1 MDIKDFFRVLKKR
14 RLLLI
19 LVPLVAMLI
28 ALIFV
33 RLKDGTY
40 VSRVTIA
47 TGITEHSLAQD
58 VTRRDTS
65 PAAINMQFSNIIGL
79 MNSSLIFNFL
89 SYELLLHDLTA
100 EVPFRQMGSFSTRR
114 VLEGANRAEIIQH
127 LEQVLQDLEQPDF
140 SREPGLSVRQLLI
153 NMEYDYDSLQRMIQI
168 YRVDNSDYIQI
179 RAESEDPELSAF
191 MANTLI
197 KYFMLWHERN
207 RSARLDTSIGFYV
220 DQVEAR
226 RDVLDRLVREL
237 QRFTTENRISNLY
250 EQAKQISIQL
260 MEMEI
265 RLADE
270 RRNIRAFQAI
280 EDSLNRVLGGGSQY
294 YREAAVAGLNNDL
307 TRARRALADYRR
319 SEIRARSSNNMNRAN
334 AFADSARFEQARI
347 ERIINQI
354 NERAFVNPQIAR
366 QDLVARKFQ
375 IMNDREMSR
384 EAIQI
389 YLEEIA
395 RLEDVTTDY
404 ARRRA
409 VVESFE
415 NDITTAREEY
425 ITLLNKLNEA
435 RLASAAIRVGAVM
448 DLIERAYAS
457 VDPMPT
463 KRWLIVLV
471 AGLAAFV
478 FTLLAVFALEYFN
491 TKAQTPM
498 DIANRT
504 GQPVISG
511 IPIFDDNIFDLPKL
525 FTSSSLSIKE
535 QAALDLIRQLRL
547 YLMKHMP
554 GKRLMIT
561 STQAEAGKSFLSLFL
576 GFSLAR
582 AGKRILL
589 IDFNSRNQT
598 LTQQLGAKPALQQY
612 LAGKISA
619 SEAVTKTDSKFI
631 DVLGCDNDIRTPL
644 EITTHENIE
653 ERIAY
658 FEQYY
663 DYIMFDASALI
674 RSNIGREVVH
684 HADASLLV
692 MDADT
697 AIGNSDNNAIKFL
710 TRLDE
715 VKFMGIVMNKV
726 YIENLSDFYG
736 DVEIEDPSRKA
747 RGFGFTRITRTS
759 RTSRSSKTSTTQTQ
773 TATPTETQT
782 SNPTQ
787 TPPTTK

>member
-1 MDIKDFFRVLKKR
+1 MDIKDFFKVIKKR

-19 LVPLVAMLI
+19 LVPLIAMLI

-33 RLKDGTY
+33 RLKDGIY

-47 TGITEHSLAQD
+47 TGITEYSLAQD
-58 VTRRDTS
+58 VQRRDTS
-65 PAAINMQFSNIIGL
+65 PAAINMQFANLIGL
-79 MNSSLIFNFL
+79 MNSTLIFDFL

-100 EVPFRQMGSFSTRR
+100 DVPFRQMSGFNSRR
-114 VLEGANRAEIIQH
+114 LLENGNRAEIIQQ
-127 LEQVLQDLEQPDF
+127 LEMRLQNLDHVDYT
-140 SREPGLSVRQLLI
+140 REPGISIRQLLLSL
-153 NMEYDYDSLQRMIQI
+153 EYDYDSLRDMIQI
-168 YRVDNSDYIQI
+168 YRVDNSDYVQI

-197 KYFMLWHERN
+197 KYFKDWYEQN

-237 QRFTTENRISNLY
+237 ERFTTENRISNLY

-260 MEMEI
+260 MELELKKADEI
-265 RLADE
+265 RNL
-270 RRNIRAFQAI
+270 RAY
-280 EDSLNRVLGGGSQY
+280 DSVQDTLETVLGGGSKY
-294 YREAAVAGLNNDL
+294 YREAAVSGLNNDL
-307 TRARRALADYRR
+307 TRSRRALSDYRR
-319 SEIRARSSNNMNRAN
+319 QEIRARSSNNMDRAN
-334 AFADSARFEQARI
+334 MYADSIRFENMRI
-347 ERIINQI
+347 EMIINQI
-354 NERAFVNPQIAR
+354 NEKAFVNPQIAR

-375 IMNDREMSR
+375 ILNDREVSR
-384 EAIQI
+384 EAVRI
-389 YLEEIA
+389 YDQEIA
-395 RLEDVTTDY
+395 RLEDVTTEY

-409 VVESFE
+409 RFESLE
-415 NDITTAREEY
+415 RDIDTARQEY

-435 RLASAAIRVGAVM
+435 RLASAAIQVGAMM
-448 DLIERAYAS
+448 DLIERAFAS
-457 VDPMPT
+457 EDPMPT
-463 KRWLIVLV
+463 KRWLIVII

-478 FTLLAVFALEYFN
+478 FTLLAIFALEYFN
-491 TKAQTPM
+491 TRAQTPM
-498 DIANRT
+498 DIANLT

-561 STQAEAGKSFLSLFL
+561 STQASAGKSFLSLFL

-589 IDFNSRNQT
+589 IDFQSRNQT

-612 LAGKISA
+612 LAGKVSA

-631 DVLGCDNDIRTPL
+631 DVLGCENDIRTPL

-663 DYIMFDASALI
+663 DYILMDATALI
-674 RSNIGREVVH
+674 RSNIGREIVH
-684 HADASLLV
+684 HADASMLV

-697 AIGNSDNNAIKFL
+697 VIGNSDNNAIKFL
-710 TRLDE
+710 TRLPD

-726 YIENLSDFYG
+726 HLENLSDFYG
-736 DVEIEDPSRKA
+736 DLELDKPAKSKRFS
-747 RGFGFTRITRTS
+747 GTTTRTRTS
-759 RTSRSSKTSTTQTQ
+759 RTSRTSRNTSTQSE
-773 TATPTETQT
+773 PTSSNTT
-782 SNPTQ
+782 S
-787 TPPTTK
+787 

>member
-1 MDIKDFFRVLKKR
+1 
-14 RLLLI
+14 
-19 LVPLVAMLI
+19 
-28 ALIFV
+28 
-33 RLKDGTY
+33 
-40 VSRVTIA
+40 
-47 TGITEHSLAQD
+47 
-58 VTRRDTS
+58 
-65 PAAINMQFSNIIGL
+65 
-79 MNSSLIFNFL
+79 
-89 SYELLLHDLTA
+89 
-100 EVPFRQMGSFSTRR
+100 
-114 VLEGANRAEIIQH
+114 
-127 LEQVLQDLEQPDF
+127 
-140 SREPGLSVRQLLI
+140 
-153 NMEYDYDSLQRMIQI
+153 
-168 YRVDNSDYIQI
+168 
-179 RAESEDPELSAF
+179 
-191 MANTLI
+191 
-197 KYFMLWHERN
+197 
-207 RSARLDTSIGFYV
+207 
-220 DQVEAR
+220 
-226 RDVLDRLVREL
+226 
-237 QRFTTENRISNLY
+237 
-250 EQAKQISIQL
+250 
-260 MEMEI
+260 
-265 RLADE
+265 
-270 RRNIRAFQAI
+270 
-280 EDSLNRVLGGGSQY
+280 
-294 YREAAVAGLNNDL
+294 LNNDL
-307 TRARRALADYRR
+307 TRARRAVADYRR
-319 SEIRARSSNNMNRAN
+319 SEIRARSNNNMARAN
-334 AFADSARFEQARI
+334 AFADSVRFENMRI
-347 ERIINQI
+347 ERLINQM

-375 IMNDREMSR
+375 IMNDREISR
-384 EAIQI
+384 EAIAI

-395 RLEDVTTDY
+395 RLEDVTTDF

-463 KRWLIVLV
+463 KRWLIVII

-674 RSNIGREVVH
+674 RSNIGREMVH

-697 AIGNSDNNAIKFL
+697 VIGNSDNNAIKFL

-726 YIENLSDFYG
+726 FIENLSDFYG
-736 DVEIEDPSRKA
+736 DVEIEDPSRKS
-747 RGFGFTRITRTS
+747 RGFGFTRTTRTTRTS
-759 RTSRSSKTSTTQTQ
+759 RTSKSTTQTQ

-782 SNPTQ
+782 STSTQ

>member
-1 MDIKDFFRVLKKR
+1 MDIKDFLRVIKKR

-19 LVPLVAMLI
+19 LVPLIAMLI

-47 TGITEHSLAQD
+47 TGITEYSLAQD

-65 PAAINMQFSNIIGL
+65 PAAINMQFANLIGL
-79 MNSSLIFNFL
+79 MNSTLIFDFL

-100 EVPFRQMGSFSTRR
+100 DVPFRQMSGFANRR
-114 VLEGANRAEIIQH
+114 ILEGGNRAEIVQQ
-127 LEQVLQDLEQPDF
+127 LEQKLRDLDHF
-140 SREPGLSVRQLLI
+140 DYSREPGLLVRQLLL
-153 NMEYDYDSLQRMIQI
+153 NLEYDYDSLQKMIQI
-168 YRVDNSDYIQI
+168 YRVDNSDYVQI
-179 RAESEDPELSAF
+179 RAESEDPDLSSF

-197 KYFMLWHERN
+197 KYFMLWYERN

-237 QRFTTENRISNLY
+237 QNFTTENRISNLY

-260 MEMEI
+260 MELELK
-265 RLADE
+265 LADE
-270 RRNIRAFQAI
+270 RRNIRAFSSI
-280 EDSLNRVLGGGSQY
+280 EDSLARVLGGGSTY

-307 TRARRALADYRR
+307 ARSRRALADYRR
-319 SEIRARSSNNMNRAN
+319 QEIRARSNNNMSRA
-334 AFADSARFEQARI
+334 AAYADSIRFEQLRT
-347 ERIINQI
+347 ERILNEI
-354 NERAFVNPQIAR
+354 NERAFIDPRIAR
-366 QDLVARKFQ
+366 QDLVTRKFQ
-375 IMNDREMSR
+375 IMNDREVSR

-389 YLEEIA
+389 YQQEIA

-409 VVESFE
+409 IVESYE
-415 NDITTAREEY
+415 NDIQTAREEY

-435 RLASAAIRVGAVM
+435 RLASAALRVGAM
-448 DLIERAYAS
+448 MELIERAFAS
-457 VDPMPT
+457 EDPMPT
-463 KRWLIVLV
+463 KRWLIVII
-471 AGLAAFV
+471 AGLVAFV
-478 FTLLAVFALEYFN
+478 FTLLAIFALEYFN

-498 DIANRT
+498 DIANLT

-525 FTSSSLSIKE
+525 FTSSSLSFKE

-561 STQAEAGKSFLSLFL
+561 STQASAGKSFLGLFL

-589 IDFNSRNQT
+589 IDFQSRNQT

-612 LAGKISA
+612 LSGKVSA

-631 DVLGCDNDIRTPL
+631 DVLGCENDIRTPL

-663 DYIMFDASALI
+663 DYIIMDATALI
-674 RSNIGREVVH
+674 RSNIGREIVH

-697 AIGNSDNNAIKFL
+697 VIGNSDNNAIKFL
-710 TRLDE
+710 TRLPD

-726 YIENLSDFYG
+726 QLENLSDFYG
-736 DVEIEDPSRKA
+736 DIETEKPVRRSRS
-747 RGFGFTRITRTS
+747 GGSTTRTS
-759 RTSRSSKTSTTQTQ
+759 RTTRTATSTSTS
-773 TATPTETQT
+773 TATPTNTDTNTT
-782 SNPTQ
+782 S
-787 TPPTTK
+787 

>member
-1 MDIKDFFRVLKKR
+1 MDIKDFFRILKKR

-19 LVPLVAMLI
+19 LVPLVVMLI

-47 TGITEHSLAQD
+47 TGITEYSLAQD

-65 PAAINMQFSNIIGL
+65 PAAINMQFANLVGL

-100 EVPFRQMGSFSTRR
+100 EVPFRQMGGFSSRR
-114 VLEGANRAEIIQH
+114 VLEGANRGEIIRH
-127 LEQVLQDLEQPDF
+127 LEEILQDLDQPDF
-140 SREPGLSVRQLLI
+140 SREPGLSVRQLLL
-153 NMEYDYDSLQRMIQI
+153 NMEYDYDSLQKMIQI
-168 YRVDNSDYIQI
+168 YRVDNSDYVQI
-179 RAESEDPELSAF
+179 RAESEDAELSAF

-197 KYFMLWHERN
+197 KYFMLWYERN

-250 EQAKQISIQL
+250 EQAKQISVQL

-270 RRNIRAFQAI
+270 RRNIRAFAAI
-280 EDSLNRVLGGGSQY
+280 DDSLSRVLGGGSTY
-294 YREAAVAGLNNDL
+294 YREAAISGLNNDL
-307 TRARRALADYRR
+307 TRARRAVADYRR
-319 SEIRARSSNNMNRAN
+319 SEIRARSNNNMARAN
-334 AFADSARFEQARI
+334 AFADSVRFENMRI
-347 ERIINQI
+347 ERLINQM

-375 IMNDREMSR
+375 IMNDREISR
-384 EAIQI
+384 EAIAI

-395 RLEDVTTDY
+395 RLEDVTTDF

-463 KRWLIVLV
+463 KRWLIVII

-674 RSNIGREVVH
+674 RSNIGREMVH

-697 AIGNSDNNAIKFL
+697 VIGNSDNNAIKFL

-726 YIENLSDFYG
+726 FIENLSDFYG
-736 DVEIEDPSRKA
+736 DVEIEDPSRKS
-747 RGFGFTRITRTS
+747 RGFGFTRTTRTTRTS
-759 RTSRSSKTSTTQTQ
+759 RTSKSTTQTQ

-782 SNPTQ
+782 STSTQ

>member
-79 MNSSLIFNFL
+79 MNSTLIFNFL